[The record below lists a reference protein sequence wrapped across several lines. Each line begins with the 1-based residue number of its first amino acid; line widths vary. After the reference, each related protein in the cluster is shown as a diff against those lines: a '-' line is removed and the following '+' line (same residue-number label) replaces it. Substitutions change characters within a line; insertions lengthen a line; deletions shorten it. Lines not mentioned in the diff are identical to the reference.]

1 MKPNINLNHRS
12 LTEKLEA
19 YAEHDL
25 AFKQEL
31 IHLMISNLREFQQAF
46 SDALSFDRVAH
57 KVKSTLTILDDSRI
71 NSLVTELKS
80 LLRNPKDKTSRIK
93 AGELFEL
100 LEQVIND
107 LNDEA
112 SISKAC

>member
-1 MKPNINLNHRS
+1 MKPNLNLNQRS

-19 YAEHDL
+19 YADNDL

-31 IHLMISNLREFQQAF
+31 IHLMIENLREFQLAV
-46 SDALSFDRVAH
+46 SDALSFDRVGH

-80 LLRNPKDKTSRIK
+80 LLKNPKETSARIK
-93 AGELFEL
+93 GAELFEL

-107 LNDEA
+107 LNNEA
-112 SISKAC
+112 SMPKAC